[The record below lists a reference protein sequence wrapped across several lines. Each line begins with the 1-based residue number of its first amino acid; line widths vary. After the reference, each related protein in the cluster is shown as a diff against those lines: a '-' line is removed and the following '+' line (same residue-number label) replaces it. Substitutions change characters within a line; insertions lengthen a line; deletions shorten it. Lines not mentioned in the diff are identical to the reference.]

1 MLGNSSSSSFGFQ
14 VGMPMGPYRNFK
26 KKNLA
31 CCSIHVKAQPSL
43 NAPID
48 LPVVSLALGHV
59 FL

>member
-1 MLGNSSSSSFGFQ
+1 
-14 VGMPMGPYRNFK
+14 MGPYRNFK

-59 FL
+59 SL